1 VDLMME
7 APQNMFWG
15 LVVKPGKRY
24 ESKVANAFRLTKACL
39 EPSTAGGKVSSVMV
53 ECDTGENF
61 IVTNLNL
68 KTFSENLNVSFNE
81 GEKICFKVDGP
92 GTVHLTGNLAPEQ
105 ESMPMMMDDS
115 SDDEDISQL
124 EDIALEAQRIRDGI
138 KTLPSGGVGGESS
151 DSEDD
156 EEEEEEDE
164 EDEEDDEEN
173 EEESS
178 DGEDEDGSEE
188 EVAAPD
194 ANNSGK
200 RKLGSDGDN
209 AKRMKVNGA
218 ENKDEDSEDDDEDED
233 EDSDEDDSEED
244 GGDDLP
250 DFDNINTKD
259 LTAAQVKKLE
269 MVKKM
274 FEAAKGK
281 VAKEADIFEKNKAAG
296 SATKKAGD
304 VNDNVKPKEKPANHK
319 PEAPAA
325 KDSSIAAVT
334 KEALAQKE
342 KSEKAAALA
351 KIKSNSAQQK
361 EWTLKG
367 GVTVEELVKGTG
379 QEAKKGNFVGM
390 YYSGKVQGRK
400 KTFDS
405 CLSGKPFRFRLG
417 SGQVITGWERGILGM
432 REGGKRRL
440 TLAPNMGYGAGGAPP
455 DIPGNATLVFDIECK
470 YVKMHASQEKL

>member
-1 VDLMME
+1 M
-7 APQNMFWG
+7 
-15 LVVKPGKRY
+15 
-24 ESKVANAFRLTKACL
+24 
-39 EPSTAGGKVSSVMV
+39 
-53 ECDTGENF
+53 
-61 IVTNLNL
+61 
-68 KTFSENLNVSFNE
+68 
-81 GEKICFKVDGP
+81 KVDGS
-92 GTVHLTGNLAPEQ
+92 
-105 ESMPMMMDDS
+105 ESEEGDS
-115 SDDEDISQL
+115 
-124 EDIALEAQRIRDGI
+124 
-138 KTLPSGGVGGESS
+138 
-151 DSEDD
+151 
-156 EEEEEEDE
+156 
-164 EDEEDDEEN
+164 EEDD
-173 EEESS
+173 
-178 DGEDEDGSEE
+178 
-188 EVAAPD
+188 
-194 ANNSGK
+194 
-200 RKLGSDGDN
+200 
-209 AKRMKVNGA
+209 
-218 ENKDEDSEDDDEDED
+218 DED

-250 DFDNINTKD
+250 NFDDINTKD

-296 SATKKAGD
+296 ATKKVGD
-304 VNDNVKPKEKPANHK
+304 VNDNVKPKEVKSKEEKTAKGKLKAQP
-319 PEAPAA
+319 A

-351 KIKSNSAQQK
+351 KIKANPSQQK

-367 GVTVEELVKGTG
+367 GVTIEELQKGTG
-379 QEAKKGNFVGM
+379 EEAKKGNFVGM
-390 YYSGKVQGRK
+390 FYSGKVQGRK

-470 YVKMHASQEKL
+470 YVKKHASQEKL